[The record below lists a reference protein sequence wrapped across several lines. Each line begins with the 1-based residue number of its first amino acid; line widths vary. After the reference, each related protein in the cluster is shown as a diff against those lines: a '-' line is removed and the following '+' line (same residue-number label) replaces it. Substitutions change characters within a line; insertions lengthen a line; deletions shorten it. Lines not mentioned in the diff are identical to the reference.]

1 MRPFITSDI
10 NPTTMSHALARQCSS
25 ALFHVP
31 SGQVPLVM
39 GTSSTPEKPSGSSPH
54 SAATKGNVMHCGEI
68 KADNLY
74 VSHPDKRIEVKNC
87 CSMFSFYK
95 RRQLLQR
102 QADIKQN
109 AQDYT
114 LRWQHPSESIH
125 AWRQRPPQQA
135 FPLTVANPGSLPNPA
150 TAFTICSK
158 HSTSPKRLLRSPA
171 FKIFTVFTKFWKH
184 HKPLL
189 NC

>member
-1 MRPFITSDI
+1 MLIGFVPCAVGPSTTGHGNFLNTGEAIRILATLGGNEGKCDALWGNQSWQSLCVTSWQK
-10 NPTTMSHALARQCSS
+10 NRA
-25 ALFHVP
+25 
-31 SGQVPLVM
+31 
-39 GTSSTPEKPSGSSPH
+39 
-54 SAATKGNVMHCGEI
+54 
-68 KADNLY
+68 
-74 VSHPDKRIEVKNC
+74 KNC

-114 LRWQHPSESIH
+114 LRWQHSSESIH

-158 HSTSPKRLLRSPA
+158 HSTSPKRLLTSPA

>member
-1 MRPFITSDI
+1 MLIGFVPCAVGPS
-10 NPTTMSHALARQCSS
+10 TTGHGNFLNTGEAIRILAT
-25 ALFHVP
+25 H
-31 SGQVPLVM
+31 G
-39 GTSSTPEKPSGSSPH
+39 
-54 SAATKGNVMHCGEI
+54 GNVMHCGEI

-171 FKIFTVFTKFWKH
+171 FKIFTVFTKFWKP